1 MPLQT
6 SDINSLW
13 GSLLIEELIRNGS
26 CYFCLSPGS
35 RSTPLTLAI
44 AHHNQ
49 AKAVVCHDE
58 RGAAFH
64 ALGYARATGKPA
76 VLVCTSGSAAAHY
89 YPAVIEAAMDQLP
102 MLVLSADRPP
112 ELQDTGANQTIYQSA
127 LFGTYAKWH
136 LDLPCPDPTIA
147 AATLLTGVDQAL
159 YQARA
164 TPAGPVHVNCPFRE
178 PLVPSGAIGGD
189 EGYLAALA
197 AWQTTKKPFTEYL
210 PSARQPVDLLVKQIK
225 TLLQATGNGLIAIGR
240 LNNEAER
247 RSVKRLLTA
256 LPWPALMDI
265 TSGLRL
271 SQSARSVV
279 HYYDQ
284 LLLEDAFCATH
295 RPETLLQIGSP
306 FVSKRFLAYLQ
317 QTPPLRQHI
326 IVKNHPYR
334 HDPSSTVTHHVETD
348 IVVFC
353 EALLADNLAISPAP
367 AWSHAFLARSALV
380 DRIVSATVNAFQS
393 LTEIAVARL
402 VSERLPAD
410 QALWLGNSM
419 PVRDMDMY
427 GSPFGSVEQI
437 AANRGASGIDGTVAA
452 ASGFAVGLHKPVTVV
467 LGDLA
472 LLHDL
477 NSLGL
482 VMRCPIPLIVIVI
495 NNNGGGIFS
504 MLPIADFPDVFE
516 TYFATPHHLSFKAAA
531 QLFGLAYAQPKTTGE
546 FLMAYDQ
553 ALTAT
558 TATLI
563 EVVTD
568 RQENARLHG
577 QLQQTIAATLKQ
589 EFPC

>member
-6 SDINSLW
+6 SDINTLW
-13 GSLLIEELIRNGS
+13 GSFLIEELIRNGS
-26 CYFCLSPGS
+26 HYFCLSPGS

-44 AHHNQ
+44 ARHNH
-49 AKAVVCHDE
+49 ARTIVCHDE

-89 YPAVIEAAMDQLP
+89 YPAVVEAAMDRLP
-102 MLVLSADRPP
+102 MLILSADRPP
-112 ELQDTGANQTIYQSA
+112 ELQETGANQTICQHA
-127 LFGTYAKWH
+127 LFGAYAKWH
-136 LDLPCPDPTIA
+136 LNLPYPDPAIA
-147 AATLLTGVDQAL
+147 ASTLLSAVDQAL
-159 YQARA
+159 YQSRT
-164 TPAGPVHVNCPFRE
+164 TPSGPVHLNCPFRE
-178 PLVPSGAIGGD
+178 PLVPSSETADD
-189 EGYLAALA
+189 EDYLRTLA
-197 AWQTTKKPFTEYL
+197 AWQSTKKPFTEYL
-210 PSARQPVDLLVKQIK
+210 PSTHQPNDLLIQQIR
-225 TLLQATGNGLIAIGR
+225 TFLQGTRNGLIAIGR

-247 RSVKRLLTA
+247 RSVKRLLAA
-256 LPWPALMDI
+256 LPWPALMDV

-284 LLLEDAFCATH
+284 LLLCDTFCANH
-295 RPETLLQIGSP
+295 RPETVLQIGSP
-306 FVSKRFLAYLQ
+306 FVSKRFLQYMQ
-317 QTPPLRQHI
+317 QTPRPRHHI
-326 IVKNHPYR
+326 IIKNHPYR
-334 HDPSSTVTHHVETD
+334 YDPSNTITHHVETD
-348 IVVFC
+348 IAAFC
-353 EALLADNLAISPAP
+353 EALLDNLTLSPAP
-367 AWSHAFLARSALV
+367 EWSHAFLARSASV
-380 DRIVSATVNAFQS
+380 DRIVSATVNASQS
-393 LTEIAVARL
+393 LSEIAVARL

-427 GSPFGSVEQI
+427 GSPFSNSEQV

-452 ASGFAVGLHKPVTVV
+452 ASGFAVGLNKPVTLV

-482 VMRCPIPLIVIVI
+482 AARCPIPLVIIVI

-516 TYFATPHHLSFKAAA
+516 SYFATPTNLSFEAAA
-531 QLFGLAYAQPKTTGE
+531 QLFGLAYGQPKTTSE
-546 FLMAYDQ
+546 FLDAYQ
-553 ALTAT
+553 KALLAT
-558 TATLI
+558 KPTLI

-568 RQENARLHG
+568 RQENARLHRE
-577 QLQQTIAATLKQ
+577 LQQTIVATLKQ

>member
-1 MPLQT
+1 MQT
-6 SDINSLW
+6 SDINTLW

-26 CYFCLSPGS
+26 HYFCLSPGS

-44 AHHNQ
+44 ARHNQ
-49 AKAVVCHDE
+49 AKALVCHDE

-89 YPAVIEAAMDQLP
+89 YPAVVEAAMDRLP
-102 MLVLSADRPP
+102 MLILSADRPP
-112 ELQDTGANQTIYQSA
+112 ELQDTGANQTIHQSA

-136 LDLPCPDPTIA
+136 FDLPCPDPAIGT
-147 AATLLTGVDQAL
+147 ATLLSTVDQAL
-159 YQARA
+159 YQACA
-164 TPAGPVHVNCPFRE
+164 TPSGPVHVNCPFRE
-178 PLVPSGAIGGD
+178 PLVPSGGVAGAED
-189 EGYLAALA
+189 YLKTLA
-197 AWQTTKKPFTEYL
+197 AWQVTKKPFTEYL
-210 PSARQPVDLLVKQIK
+210 PSIQQPAELLVQQVK
-225 TLLQATGNGLIAIGR
+225 TLLQGTRNGLIAVGR
-240 LNNEAER
+240 LNNQAER
-247 RSVKRLLTA
+247 RGVEQLLA
-256 LPWPALMDI
+256 VLKWPAFVDVA
-265 TSGLRL
+265 SGLRL
-271 SQSARSVV
+271 SQSAKSVV

-284 LLLEDAFCATH
+284 LLLWDTFCATH

-317 QTPPLRQHI
+317 QTPQPRQHI
-326 IVKNHPYR
+326 IVKNHPFRY
-334 HDPSSTVTHHVETD
+334 DPCYTVTHHVEAD
-348 IVVFC
+348 IAAFC
-353 EALLADNLAISPAP
+353 EALLDNLTVSPTP
-367 AWSHAFLARSALV
+367 AWTSAFLARSALV
-380 DRIVSATVNAFQS
+380 DRIVATTINASQS
-393 LTEIAVARL
+393 LNEISIARL

-427 GSPFGSVEQI
+427 GSPFGSVEHI

-452 ASGFAVGLHKPVTVV
+452 ASGFAMGLGKSVTLI

-482 VMRCPIPLIVIVI
+482 VAKCPIPLVIIVI

-504 MLPIADFPDVFE
+504 MLPIANFPDVFE
-516 TYFATPHHLSFKAAA
+516 TYFATPPNLTFKAAA
-531 QLFGLAYAQPKTTGE
+531 ELFGLAYTQPKTPAE

-553 ALTAT
+553 ALVAT
-558 TATLI
+558 TPTLI

-568 RQENARLHG
+568 RQENARLH
-577 QLQQTIAATLKQ
+577 QALQQKIVTALEQ

>member
-6 SDINSLW
+6 SDINTLW
-13 GSLLIEELIRNGS
+13 GALLIEELIRNGS
-26 CYFCLSPGS
+26 HYFCLSPGS

-44 AHHNQ
+44 ARHNH
-49 AKAVVCHDE
+49 ARTIICHDE

-64 ALGYARATGKPA
+64 ALGYARAMGKPA

-89 YPAVIEAAMDQLP
+89 YPAVVEAAMDRLP
-102 MLVLSADRPP
+102 MLILSADRPP
-112 ELQDTGANQTIYQSA
+112 ELQDTGANQTIRQSA
-127 LFGTYAKWH
+127 LFGAYAKWH
-136 LDLPCPDPTIA
+136 VNLPCPDPVIA
-147 AATLLTGVDQAL
+147 AATLLSAVDQAL
-159 YQARA
+159 YQACA
-164 TPAGPVHVNCPFRE
+164 TPSGPVHVNCPYRE
-178 PLVPSGAIGGD
+178 PLVPSGETSDD
-189 EGYLAALA
+189 EGYLTTLA
-197 AWQTTKKPFTEYL
+197 AWRTTNKPFTEYL
-210 PSARQPVDLLVKQIK
+210 PLTRQPADHQVQQVK
-225 TLLQATGNGLIAIGR
+225 TLLQGTRNGLIAIGR

-247 RSVKRLLTA
+247 RSVKHLLA
-256 LPWPALMDI
+256 VLKWPAFVDVA
-265 TSGLRL
+265 SGLRL

-284 LLLEDAFCATH
+284 LLLWDAFCATH
-295 RPETLLQIGSP
+295 RPETLLQIGSR

-317 QTPPLRQHI
+317 QTPCPPQHI

-334 HDPSSTVTHHVETD
+334 YDPSSTITHHLETD
-348 IVVFC
+348 IAAFC
-353 EALLADNLAISPAP
+353 EALLDNMTPSPAP
-367 AWSHAFLARSALV
+367 EWNHAFLARSALV
-380 DRIVSATVNAFQS
+380 DRIVSTTVNASQS
-393 LTEIAVARL
+393 LSEIAVARL

-410 QALWLGNSM
+410 QGHWLGNSM

-427 GSPFGSVEQI
+427 ASPFGSAEQI

-477 NSLGL
+477 NSLEL
-482 VMRCPIPLIVIVI
+482 VMRCPVPLVIIVI

-504 MLPIADFPDVFE
+504 MLPIANFPDVFE
-516 TYFATPHHLSFKAAA
+516 TYFATPTNLSFKAAA
-531 QLFGLAYAQPKTTGE
+531 QLFGLAYVKPNTTRE
-546 FLMAYDQ
+546 FLVAYDQ
-553 ALTAT
+553 ALAAT

-568 RQENARLHG
+568 RQENARLHRE
-577 QLQQTIAATLKQ
+577 LQEKIVATLKQ

>member
-6 SDINSLW
+6 NDINTLW
-13 GSLLIEELIRNGS
+13 GALLIEELIRNGS
-26 CYFCLSPGS
+26 HYFCLSPGS

-44 AHHNQ
+44 ARHHQ
-49 AKAVVCHDE
+49 AKTIVCHDE

-89 YPAVIEAAMDQLP
+89 YPAVVEAAMDRLP
-102 MLVLSADRPP
+102 MLILSADRPP
-112 ELQDTGANQTIYQSA
+112 ELQNTGANQTIHQSA

-136 LDLPCPDPTIA
+136 LDLPCPDPAIA
-147 AATLLTGVDQAL
+147 PTTLLSAIDQAL

-164 TPAGPVHVNCPFRE
+164 TPSGPVHVNCPFRE
-178 PLVPSGAIGGD
+178 PLTPSEEITDDAD
-189 EGYLAALA
+189 YLKTLV
-197 AWQTTKKPFTEYL
+197 AWQASQEPFTRYL
-210 PSARQPVDLLVKQIK
+210 PSTQQPAYSFIQQVK
-225 TLLQATGNGLIAIGR
+225 TLLQTTRNGLIAIGQ
-240 LNNEAER
+240 LHNEAER
-247 RSVKRLLTA
+247 RSVKRLLAA
-256 LPWPALMDI
+256 LPWPAFTDV

-284 LLLEDAFCATH
+284 LLLCDAFCATH
-295 RPETLLQIGSP
+295 RPETLLQVGSP
-306 FVSKRFLAYLQ
+306 FVSKRFLHYIQ
-317 QTPPLRQHI
+317 QTPQPRHHI

-334 HDPSSTVTHHVETD
+334 HDPSYTVTHHVETD
-348 IVVFC
+348 IVAFC
-353 EALLADNLAISPAP
+353 EALLDEHVAISSAP
-367 AWSHAFLARSALV
+367 QWTHAFLARSALV
-380 DRIVSATVNAFQS
+380 DRIVSTTVNASQS
-393 LTEIAVARL
+393 LSEIAVAQL
-402 VSERLPAD
+402 VSERLPAE

-427 GSPFGSVEQI
+427 GSPFGSSEQV

-452 ASGFAVGLHKPVTVV
+452 ASGFAVGLNKPVTLV

-482 VMRCPIPLIVIVI
+482 VMRCPVPLVIIVI

-516 TYFATPHHLSFKAAA
+516 TYFATPTHLSFEAAA
-531 QLFGLAYAQPKTTGE
+531 QLFGLTYAHPKTPGE
-546 FLMAYDQ
+546 FLMAYDKGL
-553 ALTAT
+553 AAST
-558 TATLI
+558 TTLI

-568 RQENARLHG
+568 RQENARLHRR
-577 QLQQTIAATLKQ
+577 LQQTIIAALKQ